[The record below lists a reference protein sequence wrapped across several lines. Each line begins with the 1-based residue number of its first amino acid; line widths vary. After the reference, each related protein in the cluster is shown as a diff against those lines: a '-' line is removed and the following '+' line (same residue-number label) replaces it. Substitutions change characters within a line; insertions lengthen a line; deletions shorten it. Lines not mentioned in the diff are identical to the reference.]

1 MQNRGR
7 GRMMSQRTF
16 SKPKNR
22 KYVLVRL
29 AKYVVE
35 FKWWFLIALAL
46 TVGSNLFALIGPYLS
61 GEALTLVDEG
71 VGKIDL
77 TRIYE
82 IAGMMMLFY
91 LLSSVF
97 SYILSIIMMKTS
109 KKIIQSLR
117 QDVFDK
123 LCQLPVSFFDKTPT
137 GDIISRMSYDIDTIN
152 TSLSHDIIQIATSAI
167 TIIGSLVMMIIISPL
182 LVLVFV
188 VTIPISLLFTRF
200 MLRRTH
206 ALFKRRSQSLGEL
219 NGYVEEM
226 ISGEKTIKAYGN
238 ETKVLRDFDEINN
251 EATLASYKAEYYGS
265 ITGPGV
271 NFVNNLSL
279 SLICLFGSLL
289 YLFNPNF
296 KLGKISSF
304 VLYSRKFS
312 GPINEI
318 ANIFTDIQSSLAAA
332 ERVFN
337 LLDEPNELEDKIDAA
352 ILNDALGQFDFENVS
367 FGYLES
373 KIILENLNLHIKP
386 GQMVAIVGPTGA
398 GKTTIVNLLMR
409 FYDCNSGDI
418 LIDNESIYNITRQSL
433 RKNYAM
439 VLQDTWLFEGT
450 VYDNIAYGAN
460 NPTKEDVVNAAKLAR
475 IHSFIERLPNGY
487 DTVLSDDGI
496 NISKGQKQLL
506 TIARVMLTDAKVLI
520 LDEATSNVDTQTE
533 KRIQEA
539 MNKLMENKT
548 SFVIAHRLSTIEN
561 ADVILVVNNGK
572 IVEKGTHLE
581 LLNQKGF
588 YYELYISQY
597 Q

>member
-1 MQNRGR
+1 
-7 GRMMSQRTF
+7 
-16 SKPKNR
+16 
-22 KYVLVRL
+22 
-29 AKYVVE
+29 
-35 FKWWFLIALAL
+35 
-46 TVGSNLFALIGPYLS
+46 
-61 GEALTLVDEG
+61 
-71 VGKIDL
+71 
-77 TRIYE
+77 
-82 IAGMMMLFY
+82 
-91 LLSSVF
+91 
-97 SYILSIIMMKTS
+97 
-109 KKIIQSLR
+109 
-117 QDVFDK
+117 
-123 LCQLPVSFFDKTPT
+123 
-137 GDIISRMSYDIDTIN
+137 
-152 TSLSHDIIQIATSAI
+152 
-167 TIIGSLVMMIIISPL
+167 
-182 LVLVFV
+182 
-188 VTIPISLLFTRF
+188 
-200 MLRRTH
+200 
-206 ALFKRRSQSLGEL
+206 
-219 NGYVEEM
+219 
-226 ISGEKTIKAYGN
+226 
-238 ETKVLRDFDEINN
+238 
-251 EATLASYKAEYYGS
+251 
-265 ITGPGV
+265 
-271 NFVNNLSL
+271 
-279 SLICLFGSLL
+279 
-289 YLFNPNF
+289 
-296 KLGKISSF
+296 
-304 VLYSRKFS
+304 LYSRKFS

-460 NPTKEDVVNAAKLAR
+460 NPTKEDVINAAKLAR